1 MCPVKPR
8 PKGRGGCQCF
18 ALCNRR
24 SYKIMKHYHK
34 INTIFK
40 RDLTLTRKPL
50 IYGDWSEKEFEH
62 LAHAQWEFTEKVD
75 GTNIRIIKNKNPFK
89 RNDAK
94 ITIKGKTDN
103 AELSKKLEFNISKLF
118 EDILDEYNKLFDD
131 DSDVCF
137 YGEGY
142 GNKIQKNGYFYG
154 LDQKFILF
162 DININ
167 GYWLERHN
175 VEDIAKKLNLDIVPI
190 IGYGTLYDALSM
202 VSLGGVPSTFG
213 DFISEGLVAKPTT
226 GLLNRKGE
234 RIITKIK
241 TRDFN

>member
-1 MCPVKPR
+1 MR
-8 PKGRGGCQCF
+8 
-18 ALCNRR
+18 L
-24 SYKIMKHYHK
+24 YKFMKTYHK

-40 RDLTLTRKPL
+40 RDLSLRRKPL

-62 LAHAQWEFTEKVD
+62 LATTQWEFTEKVD
-75 GTNIRIIKNKNPFK
+75 GTNIRIIKTRNPSK
-89 RNDAK
+89 RNDST

-103 AELSKKLEFNISKLF
+103 SELSKELEFNIYKLF
-118 EDILDEYNKLFDD
+118 TEDVLDEYNKLFDD

-142 GNKIQKNGYFYG
+142 GNKIQKNGYLYG
-154 LDQKFILF
+154 LNQKFILF

-167 GYWLERHN
+167 GYWLERYN

-190 IGYGTLYDALSM
+190 IGYGTLYEALSM

-213 DFISEGLVAKPTT
+213 NFISEGLIAKPTT

-241 TRDFN
+241 TRDFIDIVYDEEKFKPKKLFS

>member
-1 MCPVKPR
+1 
-8 PKGRGGCQCF
+8 
-18 ALCNRR
+18 
-24 SYKIMKHYHK
+24 MKTYHK
-34 INTIFK
+34 INSIFK
-40 RDLTLTRKPL
+40 RDLSLSRKPL

-62 LAHAQWEFTEKVD
+62 LASTQWEFTEKVD
-75 GTNIRIIKNKNPFK
+75 GTNIRIIKTRNPLK
-89 RNDAK
+89 RNAST
-94 ITIKGKTDN
+94 ITIKGKTNN
-103 AELSKKLEFNISKLF
+103 AELSKELELNIYKLF
-118 EDILDEYNKLFDD
+118 SDDVLAEYNKLFDD
-131 DSDVCF
+131 DLEVCF

-142 GNKIQKNGYFYG
+142 GNTITKNSYLYG

-175 VEDIAKKLNLDIVPI
+175 IEDIAKKLNLDIVPI

-202 VSLGGVPSTFG
+202 VSLGEVTSTFG

-226 GLLNRKGE
+226 GLLNRKGK

-241 TRDFN
+241 TIDFIDIKYDEERAKQKKIFS

>member
-1 MCPVKPR
+1 M
-8 PKGRGGCQCF
+8 
-18 ALCNRR
+18 
-24 SYKIMKHYHK
+24 
-34 INTIFK
+34 
-40 RDLTLTRKPL
+40 
-50 IYGDWSEKEFEH
+50 
-62 LAHAQWEFTEKVD
+62 
-75 GTNIRIIKNKNPFK
+75 K
-89 RNDAK
+89 RNDAN
-94 ITIKGKTDN
+94 IIIKGKTDN
-103 AELSKKLEFNISKLF
+103 AELSKKLEFNIYKLF
-118 EDILDEYNKLFDD
+118 TEDILNEYNKLFDD

-142 GNKIQKNGYFYG
+142 GNKIQKDGYLYG

-241 TRDFN
+241 TRDFKDIVYDEEKFKPKKLFS